1 MTWICSSAEPPAFH
15 LHTSC
20 LTDGLLQVVL
30 AAAPPRL
37 ALPVGAAHMALAGSQ
52 ASAPA
57 QAVAQVWALPVATRV
72 QAVQCGVPL
81 QVGFAAMAAA
91 IST

>member
-1 MTWICSSAEPPAFH
+1 
-15 LHTSC
+15 
-20 LTDGLLQVVL
+20 
-30 AAAPPRL
+30 
-37 ALPVGAAHMALAGSQ
+37 MALAGSL
-52 ASAPA
+52 ASALA

-91 IST
+91 IAT